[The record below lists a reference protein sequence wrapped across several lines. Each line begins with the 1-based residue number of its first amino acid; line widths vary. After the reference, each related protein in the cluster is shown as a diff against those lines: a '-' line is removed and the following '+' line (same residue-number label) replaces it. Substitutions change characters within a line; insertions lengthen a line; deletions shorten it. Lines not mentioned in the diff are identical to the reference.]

1 MNEAIVHFF
10 TAASPLE
17 LFLIFISKIVEV
29 AIYTLRI
36 ILIGKGY
43 RKQGT
48 LLSFAEIVL
57 WVFVA
62 SRVIMGIAEAPIKGV
77 VYSIGFTAGVYL
89 GSVLEARIAMGRVMI
104 EAIVSKVNAS
114 AVTANLRDLGYAV
127 TTVEAMGRDSEKTVL
142 KIFAN
147 RKGMDEIMN
156 QIHSLDG
163 TAMIIGNDITTLRG
177 GTLGIVRKKLAK

>member
-1 MNEAIVHFF
+1 MSETIINFL

-62 SRVIMGIAEAPIKGV
+62 SRVIMGMAEAPIKGV
-77 VYSIGFTAGVYL
+77 IYSIGFTAGVYI
-89 GSVLEARIAMGRVMI
+89 GSALEARIAMGMVMI
-104 EAIVSKVNAS
+104 EAIISRVNSK
-114 AVTANLRDLGYAV
+114 AVTGNLRDKGYAV

-147 RKGMDEIMN
+147 RKGMNEIINEIQTM
-156 QIHSLDG
+156 DG
-163 TAMIIGNDITTLRG
+163 TAMIISNDITTLRG
-177 GTLGIVRKKLAK
+177 GTIGSVRKLAK